1 MFGQKAVFEGLII
14 DEQDRPVSAAY
25 VGSEATYVVD
35 DDGFMRHIPS
45 EYVDRQVLNFLKD
58 QILQNKDVLA
68 DQATKMLGQEDIFT
82 RAVIENQ
89 LEDVDKQ
96 MDLILNSGLPASNRE
111 YLGMMG
117 FRVKIDIHGDILEIV
132 QPTVN
137 DEE

>member
-1 MFGQKAVFEGLII
+1 MSQRAVFEGLVI
-14 DEQDRPVSAAY
+14 DENDRPVSTEY
-25 VGSEATYVVD
+25 VGTEATYVVD

-58 QILQNKDVLA
+58 QILQNKDILA

-96 MDLILNSGLPASNRE
+96 MDVLLNTGLPASNRE
-111 YLGMMG
+111 YLGMVG
-117 FRVKIDIHGDILEIV
+117 FRVRIDVHGDILEIV
-132 QPTVN
+132 QPAVS
-137 DEE
+137 DED

>member
-1 MFGQKAVFEGLII
+1 VFEGLVI
-14 DEQDRPVSAAY
+14 DENDRPVSTEY
-25 VGSEATYVVD
+25 VGTEATYVVD

-58 QILQNKDVLA
+58 QILQNKDILA

-96 MDLILNSGLPASNRE
+96 MDVLLNTGLPASNRE
-111 YLGMMG
+111 YLGMVG
-117 FRVKIDIHGDILEIV
+117 FRVRIDVHGDILEIV
-132 QPTVN
+132 QPAVS
-137 DEE
+137 DED

>member
-1 MFGQKAVFEGLII
+1 MSQKAVFEGLII

>member
-1 MFGQKAVFEGLII
+1 MSQKAVFEGLII
-14 DEQDRPVSAAY
+14 DEQDRPVSTAY
-25 VGSEATYVVD
+25 VGAEATYVVD

-96 MDLILNSGLPASNRE
+96 MDLILNTGLPSSNRE

-117 FRVKIDIHGDILEIV
+117 FRVKIDVHGDILEIV
-132 QPTVN
+132 QPAVS
-137 DEE
+137 DED

>member
-1 MFGQKAVFEGLII
+1 MSQKAVFEGLII

-132 QPTVN
+132 QPAVN

>member
-1 MFGQKAVFEGLII
+1 MSQKAVFEGLII
-14 DEQDRPVSAAY
+14 DEQDAPVSTAY
-25 VGSEATYVVD
+25 VGAEATYVVD
-35 DDGFMRHIPS
+35 DDGFLRHIPS

-58 QILQNKDVLA
+58 QILQNKDVLT

-96 MDLILNSGLPASNRE
+96 MDLILNTGLPSNNRE

-117 FRVKIDIHGDILEIV
+117 FRVKIDVHGDILEIV
-132 QPTVN
+132 QPAVN
-137 DEE
+137 GEE

>member
-1 MFGQKAVFEGLII
+1 MSQRAVFEGLVI
-14 DEQDRPVSAAY
+14 DENDRPVSTEY
-25 VGSEATYVVD
+25 VGTEATYVVD

-58 QILQNKDVLA
+58 QILQNKDILT

-96 MDLILNSGLPASNRE
+96 MDVLLNTGLPASNRE
-111 YLGMMG
+111 YLGMVG
-117 FRVKIDIHGDILEIV
+117 FRVRIDVHGDILEIV
-132 QPTVN
+132 QPAVS
-137 DEE
+137 DED

>member
-1 MFGQKAVFEGLII
+1 MSQKAVFEGLII
-14 DEQDRPVSAAY
+14 DEQDRPVRAAY

-58 QILQNKDVLA
+58 QILQNKDVLT

-96 MDLILNSGLPASNRE
+96 MDLILNSGLPASNRD

-132 QPTVN
+132 QPAVN